1 MYRYRCTA
9 CGAHEE
15 HLQKF
20 SDPPL
25 EICAACGGALAK
37 QLTAAAFHLKG
48 GGWYKDLYASSKP
61 GEAAGKPEAASA
73 SSDSGGKSEAG
84 GGTGGSGDSGGG
96 KPDGGGGTSSTTPAA
111 STGSTGSTG
120 PASSSAA

>member
-1 MYRYRCTA
+1 MPMYRYRCTA

-25 EICAACGGALAK
+25 EICATCGGALTK

-48 GGWYKDLYASSKP
+48 GGWYKDLYASAPAKA
-61 GEAAGKPEAASA
+61 GEAGGKAESGGTAA
-73 SSDSGGKSEAG
+73 SDSGGKSDAG
-84 GGTGGSGDSGGG
+84 GKSDT
-96 KPDGGGGTSSTTPAA
+96 GTSSGGSSSTPTPAA

-120 PASSSAA
+120 STSSSAA

>member
-25 EICAACGGALAK
+25 EICASCGGALAK

-61 GEAAGKPEAASA
+61 GES
-73 SSDSGGKSEAG
+73 
-84 GGTGGSGDSGGG
+84 GG
-96 KPDGGGGTSSTTPAA
+96 KPDAAAASSDAGGKSDGGGASDAGGGKSDGGSSPSSATPAP

-120 PASSSAA
+120 SSSPASSSAA

>member
-1 MYRYRCTA
+1 MPMYRYRCTA

-61 GEAAGKPEAASA
+61 GESGGKPDAAAA
-73 SSDSGGKSEAG
+73 SSDSGAKPDAGGKSD
-84 GGTGGSGDSGGG
+84 SGGGG
-96 KPDGGGGTSSTTPAA
+96 KPDGGGSTSSATPAA
-111 STGSTGSTG
+111 STGSTGSSS

>member
-20 SDPPL
+20 SDPPI
-25 EICAACGGALAK
+25 EICASCGGALAK

-61 GEAAGKPEAASA
+61 GEGGSKPESA
-73 SSDSGGKSEAG
+73 STSTDSGGKSEGGKSDAG
-84 GGTGGSGDSGGG
+84 GGKS
-96 KPDGGGGTSSTTPAA
+96 DGGAGSTSSSTPAA

-120 PASSSAA
+120 SSSPASSSAA

>member
-25 EICAACGGALAK
+25 EICASCGGALTK

-61 GEAAGKPEAASA
+61 GEGGGKTESASA
-73 SSDSGGKSEAG
+73 SSDSGGKADAGGKSDAG
-84 GGTGGSGDSGGG
+84 GGKSDGGSGT
-96 KPDGGGGTSSTTPAA
+96 TSSSTPAA

-120 PASSSAA
+120 SSSPASSSAA

>member
-20 SDPPL
+20 SDSPI
-25 EICAACGGALAK
+25 EICASCGGALAK

-61 GEAAGKPEAASA
+61 GEGGSKTESA
-73 SSDSGGKSEAG
+73 STSTDSGGKSEGGKSDAG
-84 GGTGGSGDSGGG
+84 GGKS
-96 KPDGGGGTSSTTPAA
+96 DGGAGSTSSSTPAA

-120 PASSSAA
+120 SSSPASSSAA